1 MMRKL
6 AFKENSWQQYE
17 QIIVK
22 NKKLLKKFHEMIK
35 EMLRS
40 NDLTQGIGK
49 PEPLKYEIEQK
60 YSRRLSEKDR
70 LVYSFDD
77 NYIYIHSI
85 GGHYDDH

>member
-1 MMRKL
+1 MREI

-17 QIIVK
+17 NLVAK
-22 NKKLLKKFHEMIK
+22 DKKLRKKFHEMIK

-40 NDLTQGIGK
+40 EDPTQGIGK
-49 PEPLKYEIEQK
+49 PEPLKHYLSEK

>member
-1 MMRKL
+1 MREI
-6 AFKENSWQQYE
+6 AFRENSWQQYE
-17 QIIVK
+17 NIVVK
-22 NKKLLKKFHEMIK
+22 DKKLQKKFHEIIK

-40 NDLTQGIGK
+40 EDLTQGIGK
-49 PEPLKYEIEQK
+49 PEPLKHSLTSK

>member
-1 MMRKL
+1 MRKI

-22 NKKLLKKFHEMIK
+22 NKKLPKKFHEIIK

-40 NDLTQGIGK
+40 DDLTQGIGK
-49 PEPLKYEIEQK
+49 PEPLKYEIEEK

-70 LVYSFDD
+70 LVYSFDE
-77 NYIYIHSI
+77 NYIYVHSI

>member
-1 MMRKL
+1 MRKL